1 MSSEFDF
8 ISLLVQ
14 SGGIG
19 ISLVLIWLIRYLF
32 KSFKET
38 IDNHLHS
45 SNEAMREVA
54 RTNRQIAEKLQ
65 FLGDLA
71 NSAVKVMNVEH
82 QQIIKDV
89 KKLNRNSK
97 KGGRR

>member
-1 MSSEFDF
+1 
-8 ISLLVQ
+8 
-14 SGGIG
+14 
-19 ISLVLIWLIRYLF
+19 
-32 KSFKET
+32 
-38 IDNHLHS
+38 
-45 SNEAMREVA
+45 MREVA